1 VIVPYVPVNDEP
13 TVPDVPE
20 PSVLPVRISVIVNTA
35 SGSRSVSLF
44 STKSPEPL
52 ATVNVASSLTL
63 PVSLAATGASLI
75 PVTVMVKR
83 AVSVCD
89 PLVTV

>member
-1 VIVPYVPVNDEP
+1 MPVKDEP
-13 TVPDVPE
+13 TVPAVPE
-20 PSVLPVRISVIVNTA
+20 PSELPFRISVIVKTA

-52 ATVNVASSLTL
+52 ETVKVASSSTL

-75 PVTVMVKR
+75 PVTVIVKR
-83 AVSVCD
+83 AVSV
-89 PLVTV
+89 